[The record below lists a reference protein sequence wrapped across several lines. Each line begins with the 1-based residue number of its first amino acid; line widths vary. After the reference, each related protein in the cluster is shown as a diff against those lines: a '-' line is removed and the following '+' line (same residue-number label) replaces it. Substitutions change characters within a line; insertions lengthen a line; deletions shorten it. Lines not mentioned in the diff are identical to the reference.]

1 MTIHSGGVSMSRF
14 LEVRPAILSLAFA
27 LLLAVPAAR
36 AADAPP
42 SDAAIAH
49 IAYTADLIDIR
60 YAHIALAI
68 SQSPAIREFAETML
82 RDHSAVN
89 TAALELLGK
98 LKVTPEDN
106 ATSRSLLEGST
117 KKAEE
122 LLALRG
128 EAFDRAY
135 ATNELAY
142 HQAVNQAVGGTL
154 LPAVRNREFKALLG
168 KALTTFK
175 AHEQHAAHMVAA
187 LR

>member
-1 MTIHSGGVSMSRF
+1 MHPSPFARLVVS
-14 LEVRPAILSLAFA
+14 SLA
-27 LLLAVPAAR
+27 LVVLSGVPAAR
-36 AADAPP
+36 AAEAP

-60 YAHIALAI
+60 YAHIALGI
-68 SQSPAIREFAETML
+68 SQDPAIRAFAETML

-89 TAALELLGK
+89 AAALELLGK

-106 ATSRSLLEGST
+106 ATSRSLQEGAA
-117 KKAEE
+117 KKSEE

-128 EAFDRAY
+128 AAFDRAY
-135 ATNELAY
+135 AENELAY

-175 AHEQHAAHMVAA
+175 AHEQHAVHMVAA